1 MNKITKI
8 NILKKLLKNFEE
20 EDKKEPFLD
29 RGYVEETKKI
39 YQALMEGAFSD
50 DFQERAIY
58 DIGLDI
64 FKYLAVDGFGESK

>member
-29 RGYVEETKKI
+29 RGYVEETKKSI
-39 YQALMEGAFSD
+39 
-50 DFQERAIY
+50 
-58 DIGLDI
+58 
-64 FKYLAVDGFGESK
+64 KH